1 MCLPSTPLH
10 GAEAPLAL
18 AASDAVLYDCTCAC
32 RAPLCMVIMCTVLTS
47 APDAFFTM
55 TAGSVTLEKTT
66 VPSTQ
71 TTVFDTGT
79 GAAASL
85 ATRFASLKEKSELQI
100 QAVKDGVLEAKG
112 LACPIMAMYTAVA
125 PDSVGGAGA
134 AGAWSKCMVCQVIVK
149 GGFPKTG
156 GGAGYPKE
164 TWPTCE
170 FFSKPYKNMMGGHR
184 HY

>member
-1 MCLPSTPLH
+1 
-10 GAEAPLAL
+10 
-18 AASDAVLYDCTCAC
+18 
-32 RAPLCMVIMCTVLTS
+32 MVIMCTVLTS

-134 AGAWSKCMVCQVIVK
+134 AGACSKCMVCQVIVK
-149 GGFPKTG
+149 GGFPKRLMHLLGNSKTG

-164 TWPTCE
+164 TWPACE
-170 FFSKPYKNMMGGHR
+170 FFSKPYKNRGHQGA
-184 HY
+184 